1 MRNPVRSIFLAGAL
15 MAPALAQGAA
25 VAGYVTDGTCGPFVD
40 LVALGGELYATKISV
55 TATDVP
61 NDFMFD
67 LSAPSKGGGVTTG
80 ASITPAN
87 GWNIDEAW
95 RATQLISDAHF
106 IYITFPPA
114 GPGQPGRLFFDSGS
128 LAINFFFD
136 LGAVREVGNALPA
149 GQGNTSGLTLPS
161 NSSATYTFGGKT
173 FPAGSTTNGINVM
186 FAPFTEVNNTEAVA
200 GSGCFI
206 GGAVPLPSSRAP
218 ASVQEIGAIIGYNVW
233 RIPGTAGTV
242 PTPAD
247 FKAAF
252 TSGGGGWQYFMDL
265 QQLRLAT
272 ADNNTGTAGTVSPIE
287 LAPNDLAGLQNPDG
301 LVYNGD
307 ELLFFQDSPSNRGSA
322 RVGGTPP
329 STTGSYWYA
338 FQPVIYGRVA
348 DFPATL
354 TFGVS
359 GQFAGQHQL
368 DTDGD
373 GSMDTIDLDPP
384 SGTAEFISPQA
395 EAGFP
400 GLGLTNQGFPL
411 LSSPVFYDGPATTL
425 PAFGQV
431 SLSGAVSGNS
441 VSLQFTTGLE
451 KGTVLGYNVYRLSG
465 DQRVRVNEQPILAQG
480 NESNAYQLVDAA
492 VRGRGVRSM
501 QYSVEIVY
509 ADGTAPT
516 MVGPFTVTLDQQPTR
531 RRH

>member
-1 MRNPVRSIFLAGAL
+1 MRNPVRSLLIVGAL
-15 MAPALAQGAA
+15 MAPALVQSAA
-25 VAGYVTDGTCGPFVD
+25 VSGFVTPGDCGSIAD
-40 LVALGGELYATKISV
+40 LVALQGELYGTKIS
-55 TATDVP
+55 TTPTDIP

-67 LSAPSKGGGVTTG
+67 LSSKGGGVTSG
-80 ASITPAN
+80 ASISASN

-95 RATQLISDAHF
+95 RAQQVGTDAHF

-114 GPGQPGRLFFDSGS
+114 GPGLPGRLYFDSGATS
-128 LAINFFFD
+128 INFFFD
-136 LGAVREVGNALPA
+136 AGGIREVGNALPA
-149 GQGNTSGLTLPS
+149 TQGNTNGLILPA
-161 NSSATYTFGGKT
+161 NSSATYSFGGKT
-173 FPAGSTTNGINVM
+173 FPAGSTTNGINVV
-186 FAPFTEVNNTEAVA
+186 FSPFTEVSNVEAVT
-200 GSGCFI
+200 GSSCYI
-206 GGAVPLPSSRAP
+206 GGAVPNPRAP
-218 ASVQEIGAIIGYNVW
+218 AGVTELGGIIGYNVW

-242 PTPAD
+242 PTAAD
-247 FKAAF
+247 FGTAF
-252 TSGGGGWQYFMDL
+252 STGANPWQYFMDL
-265 QQLRLAT
+265 RQLRLST
-272 ADNNTGTAGTVSPIE
+272 ADNNTGSAGTVSPIE

-301 LVYNGD
+301 IAYNGD
-307 ELLFFQDSPSNRGSA
+307 ELLFFQDSPTNRGTA
-322 RVGGTPP
+322 RAGGTAP

-338 FQPVIYGRVA
+338 FQPVIFGNVA
-348 DFPATL
+348 DFAATV
-354 TFGVS
+354 TFGANA
-359 GQFAGQHQL
+359 QFAGTHQMDL
-368 DTDGD
+368 DGD
-373 GSMDTIDLDPP
+373 GSSDAINLDAGVSATP
-384 SGTAEFISPQA
+384 EFISPQN

-400 GLGLTNQGFPL
+400 GLGLTNGGLPL
-411 LSSPVFYDGPATTL
+411 LSSPVFYNGPATTL